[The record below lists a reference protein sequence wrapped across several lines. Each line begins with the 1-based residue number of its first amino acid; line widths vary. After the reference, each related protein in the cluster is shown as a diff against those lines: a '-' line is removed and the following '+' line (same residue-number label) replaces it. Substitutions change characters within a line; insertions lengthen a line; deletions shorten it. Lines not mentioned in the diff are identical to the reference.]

1 MPRVWLITGCS
12 SGIGRELARAALAA
26 GDRVAVTARDPG
38 AVRGLAASAPGRAFA
53 LALDVTDA
61 DAVSAAVEAAE
72 HRFGRIDVLV
82 NNAGYGY
89 LAAIEEGEDAEV
101 RALFETNF
109 FGLVAMIRAV
119 LPGMR
124 ARRSGHVVNVS
135 SMAGLVANPGTGYYS
150 ASKFAVEGLSE
161 ALAREL
167 APFRIRVTSVEPG
180 PFRTDWAGRSMR
192 RTQRPLPDYADTV
205 GARIAM
211 IRGLDGRQ
219 PGDPRRAADAIL
231 RAVDH
236 PDPPLHLLLGS
247 DVVDA
252 LRAKIADLERS
263 LAEWEPVSR
272 DVALR
277 EEPPERGGRR

>member
-1 MPRVWLITGCS
+1 
-12 SGIGRELARAALAA
+12 
-26 GDRVAVTARDPG
+26 
-38 AVRGLAASAPGRAFA
+38 
-53 LALDVTDA
+53 
-61 DAVSAAVEAAE
+61 
-72 HRFGRIDVLV
+72 
-82 NNAGYGY
+82 
-89 LAAIEEGEDAEV
+89 
-101 RALFETNF
+101 
-109 FGLVAMIRAV
+109 
-119 LPGMR
+119 
-124 ARRSGHVVNVS
+124 
-135 SMAGLVANPGTGYYS
+135 
-150 ASKFAVEGLSE
+150 
-161 ALAREL
+161 
-167 APFRIRVTSVEPG
+167 
-180 PFRTDWAGRSMR
+180 MR
-192 RTQRPLPDYADTV
+192 RTHRPLPDYADTV